1 VVETN
6 QQSLKYLL
14 RQKIGTPCQKKWL
27 TKVLGY
33 SFKVEYK
40 KEVENKVADALSMRK
55 GWEEEVSL
63 SLLSIYTSTWVSK
76 VKEHYKEEDEMLALI
91 DSWNSNNLDS
101 TKYAVRNGL
110 LFYKGR
116 LCLGESQ

>member
-1 VVETN
+1 
-6 QQSLKYLL
+6 
-14 RQKIGTPCQKKWL
+14 
-27 TKVLGY
+27 
-33 SFKVEYK
+33 
-40 KEVENKVADALSMRK
+40 VENKVADALSMRK
-55 GWEEEVSL
+55 GWEEEV
-63 SLLSIYTSTWVSK
+63 
-76 VKEHYKEEDEMLALI
+76 KEHYKEKDEMLALI

>member
-33 SFKVEYK
+33 SFK
-40 KEVENKVADALSMRK
+40 DALSMRK